1 LRECVDHAARARV
14 KNAALERDARRV
26 GALELDRARRAGLCV
41 TRGARTSWLWKTAMV
56 VARPAGDPLARG
68 RPRAIARTTRRARAS
83 EMPRSSEMRVESARS
98 SSITHGARGCASS
111 SRGGLAR
118 RGVEDNP
125 RAKGHCLV
133 SLEFPRRRC
142 RTDRPLTSRP
152 RERRSTRA
160 ASRGSRSAPSRGR
173 RREKR
178 RRDRVDSAATI
189 DERHRRAPRGGG
201 FGASEGTRA

>member
-1 LRECVDHAARARV
+1 MPRSSETRVESARSSSNAHGARGSASRGGHARRGFEDSDGGRSPRGRSAREGAPSRDRADHAARARV
-14 KNAALERDARRV
+14 GNTALERDARRV
-26 GALELDRARRAGLCV
+26 GALELDHARRAGLCV
-41 TRGARTSWLWKTAMV
+41 IVS
-56 VARPAGDPLARG
+56 
-68 RPRAIARTTRRARAS
+68 
-83 EMPRSSEMRVESARS
+83 
-98 SSITHGARGCASS
+98 
-111 SRGGLAR
+111 GGLAR

-125 RAKGHCLV
+125 QAKGHCLV

>member
-1 LRECVDHAARARV
+1 MPRSSETRVESARSSS
-14 KNAALERDARRV
+14 NAH
-26 GALELDRARRAGLCV
+26 
-41 TRGARTSWLWKTAMV
+41 GARGSASRGGTPVVALKTAMV

-83 EMPRSSEMRVESARS
+83 EIPRSSEMRVESARS

-125 RAKGHCLV
+125 QAKGHCLV